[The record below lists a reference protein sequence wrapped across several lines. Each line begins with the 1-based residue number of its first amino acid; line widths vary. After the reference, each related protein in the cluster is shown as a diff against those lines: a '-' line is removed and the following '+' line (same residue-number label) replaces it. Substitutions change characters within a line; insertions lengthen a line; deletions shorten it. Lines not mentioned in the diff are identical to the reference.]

1 MSTNRFSPEK
11 FHDFNIVD
19 ENSLVVGH
27 IRIKPSGIH
36 WSPANAQ
43 KWYGVSLEKF
53 AEFMETKGRRKAK

>member
-11 FHDFNIVD
+11 FHDFTIVD
-19 ENSLVVGH
+19 DNNLVVGH

-36 WSPANAQ
+36 WSPSNAK

-53 AEFMETKGRRKAK
+53 AEFMINEGRRKVK